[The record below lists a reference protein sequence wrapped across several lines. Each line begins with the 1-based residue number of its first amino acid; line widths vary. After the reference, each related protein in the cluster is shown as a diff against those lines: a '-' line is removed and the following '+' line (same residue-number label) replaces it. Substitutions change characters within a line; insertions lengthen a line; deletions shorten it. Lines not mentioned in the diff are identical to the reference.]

1 MRFVVMGGNMPEM
14 ALEKA
19 LEQAA
24 GMLRRAGSVVA
35 LTGAGV
41 SVASGIPD
49 FRSPGGL
56 WERHDPMTV
65 ATAEALVRRPDRVWA
80 FLREVLG
87 MVDAARP
94 NPAHFALAQLEAAG
108 RLSGIITQN
117 IDGLHQAAG
126 SRNVVEYHGGLG
138 HFACMGCGR
147 DHDPVLARGLAPE
160 ALPWHCEACGGV
172 VRPDIVFFGEAIPL
186 DALRKSG
193 QLALAADVIV
203 VVGTSG
209 EVAPANCLPR
219 EDKAAEGRVFVS
231 TYPTMMNLINDTDG
245 GKRLFGPSRRQSVRA
260 GAGSP
265 AGFGCA
271 RAFLTSYKISHRWVA
286 MDALTPHGGIWAM
299 MAGATPTVI
308 FVLCVLAFM
317 SLGCWSIIFVK
328 FFTLTAAKRDTA
340 RDYERFQEADTL
352 RGAMQAL
359 GQSRHSPAFFVGRMA
374 FEELVRM
381 EQADLDPSEKGHI
394 AMDNIRRVLRQG
406 VTVELAKLSKSLPFV
421 ATTAN
426 ATPFI
431 GLFGTVWGIMN
442 SFHSIGQQQSA
453 ALAAVAPGI
462 SEALVATAIGLAVAI
477 PAVLAYNYFLGF
489 VTAIENELVN
499 FAGAFLNRIQREV
512 TWTPRE
518 AAPSAAAA
526 PRRPAA
532 PERF

>member
-1 MRFVVMGGNMPEM
+1 
-14 ALEKA
+14 
-19 LEQAA
+19 
-24 GMLRRAGSVVA
+24 
-35 LTGAGV
+35 
-41 SVASGIPD
+41 
-49 FRSPGGL
+49 
-56 WERHDPMTV
+56 
-65 ATAEALVRRPDRVWA
+65 
-80 FLREVLG
+80 
-87 MVDAARP
+87 
-94 NPAHFALAQLEAAG
+94 
-108 RLSGIITQN
+108 
-117 IDGLHQAAG
+117 
-126 SRNVVEYHGGLG
+126 
-138 HFACMGCGR
+138 
-147 DHDPVLARGLAPE
+147 
-160 ALPWHCEACGGV
+160 
-172 VRPDIVFFGEAIPL
+172 
-186 DALRKSG
+186 
-193 QLALAADVIV
+193 
-203 VVGTSG
+203 
-209 EVAPANCLPR
+209 
-219 EDKAAEGRVFVS
+219 
-231 TYPTMMNLINDTDG
+231 
-245 GKRLFGPSRRQSVRA
+245 
-260 GAGSP
+260 
-265 AGFGCA
+265 
-271 RAFLTSYKISHRWVA
+271 

-406 VTVELAKLSKSLPFV
+406 VTVELAKLSKSLPFL

-477 PAVLAYNYFLGF
+477 PAVISYNFFLGY
-489 VTAIENELVN
+489 VQTIESELVN

-512 TWTPRE
+512 TWTPRD
-518 AAPSAAAA
+518 AQPAPSAA
-526 PRRPAA
+526 RRPMSQ
-532 PERF
+532 ERF